1 MWFDA
6 KDVPYETAQNL
17 AMFPENTTEDVEK
30 MLVHIGVKKDQWDQK
45 FVLSGGKKH
54 PFKTPTTVFV
64 AMKSFVDL
72 RGAVSKKMLKEL
84 STHCSSDE
92 EK

>member
-17 AMFPENTTEDVEK
+17 AMFPENTDDDVEK
-30 MLVHIGVKKDQWDQK
+30 MLTHIGVKKDQWNQK
-45 FVLSGGKKH
+45 FVLTGGKKH
-54 PFKTPTTVFV
+54 PFKTPCTVFE
-64 AMKSFVDL
+64 AMKKFVDL

-84 STHCSSDE
+84 STHC
-92 EK
+92 